1 MYGRMNM
8 YGELNEEDTKK
19 ERPGRN
25 QGLRG
30 RDTPLAQSD
39 PVQVQS
45 VQQQPAS
52 LQPASQALTQ
62 SLSTPLQNGTLQP
75 GVPPST
81 PSQNGT
87 IQPGVPPS
95 TPLQNRTMQPG
106 VPQPTPSQN
115 GTMQPGVPQPTPSQ
129 NGTMQPGMP
138 QPTPS
143 QNGTMQPD
151 VPPSAPSQSGTMQ
164 PDVSQPTPLQDQPIP
179 PQPGP
184 AYQGQYSGYAGNPPG
199 IPVQVRALQPV
210 GFGEKLEQILNRFGL
225 FGVGSLL
232 YGILFAFCIYPGF
245 QGISI
250 PVISAVTMAGL
261 MKICRILGVPLKK
274 SAWFYFISWGL
285 LSVSSVLT
293 GSVPVI
299 VFNTCGMYLLFLS
312 FLFTHFCNTEK
323 WGFAKY
329 LGQICI
335 APFLAM
341 AYLYCPFQSCRR
353 YIKQKEKEKSTTV
366 HYIWMGIG
374 ISLPVLFV
382 LILLLTSADAVFRN
396 LFTQLLRNIRFPEHP
411 FWMILLLFV
420 GVWGSYALLACFAD
434 GKIPD
439 KVGEKKRWEPVIGI
453 SFLSVITVLY
463 LFFSVIQISYLFLGG
478 FRLPEGYSYSSYARE
493 GFFQLLIVCL
503 INLCIIL
510 LCISWFREHRV
521 LKWVLTVFSC
531 CTYIMIASSAMRMLL
546 YVGMHHLTFL
556 RVLVLWA
563 LTLLTV
569 LLTGCIVTIYKPRFP
584 LFQFTMVTVTVFYI
598 AFSLARP
605 DNLIIRYNL
614 AHDRQALSSDDWYWF
629 RLSSDAIPVLEKE
642 GVLAE
647 IGWDP
652 DMPRADM
659 DYSQKQLKGKL
670 DDYRAMG
677 IRDFNLSCY
686 VAGKILESY

>member
-115 GTMQPGVPQPTPSQ
+115 GTMQP
-129 NGTMQPGMP
+129 
-138 QPTPS
+138 
-143 QNGTMQPD
+143 D

-232 YGILFAFCIYPGF
+232 YGILFTFCIYPGF

-396 LFTQLLRNIRFPEHP
+396 LF
-411 FWMILLLFV
+411 
-420 GVWGSYALLACFAD
+420 
-434 GKIPD
+434 
-439 KVGEKKRWEPVIGI
+439 
-453 SFLSVITVLY
+453 
-463 LFFSVIQISYLFLGG
+463 
-478 FRLPEGYSYSSYARE
+478 
-493 GFFQLLIVCL
+493 
-503 INLCIIL
+503 
-510 LCISWFREHRV
+510 
-521 LKWVLTVFSC
+521 
-531 CTYIMIASSAMRMLL
+531 
-546 YVGMHHLTFL
+546 
-556 RVLVLWA
+556 
-563 LTLLTV
+563 
-569 LLTGCIVTIYKPRFP
+569 
-584 LFQFTMVTVTVFYI
+584 
-598 AFSLARP
+598 
-605 DNLIIRYNL
+605 
-614 AHDRQALSSDDWYWF
+614 
-629 RLSSDAIPVLEKE
+629 
-642 GVLAE
+642 
-647 IGWDP
+647 
-652 DMPRADM
+652 
-659 DYSQKQLKGKL
+659 
-670 DDYRAMG
+670 
-677 IRDFNLSCY
+677 
-686 VAGKILESY
+686 